1 MAGEAGGGHAMTC
14 TTLWDAATAIGTI
27 AMAVTTSI
35 VIRQNKRQ
43 RQDLALQ
50 HEDTFKPVCV
60 LVQEK
65 ELAGTFDRSD
75 IVQCLVDPND
85 PLKYFRVTCGV
96 KNIGC
101 GPAMNLRLVMRFSTS
116 KPDSLP
122 RVDIEML
129 GTSQSL
135 SSPIK
140 VPVFLKPNGF
150 NESNYQF
157 APGEVWEL
165 WLVYEDVF
173 GNVFHT
179 RHTKNPQQPWA
190 SFGKGDINRHD

>member
-65 ELAGTFDRSD
+65 ELTGTFDRSD

-116 KPDSLP
+116 KPDPLPQVEIQMLGANQSLP
-122 RVDIEML
+122 
-129 GTSQSL
+129 
-135 SSPIK
+135 SPIQ
-140 VPVFLKPNGF
+140 VPVFLNDNF
-150 NESNYQF
+150 NDGWYQS
-157 APGEVWEL
+157 APGDVWEL
-165 WLVYEDVF
+165 WLIYEDVF

-190 SFGKGDINRHD
+190 THGKGGISWRD

>member
-1 MAGEAGGGHAMTC
+1 MNWTAI
-14 TTLWDAATAIGTI
+14 WDAATAIGTI

-43 RQDLALQ
+43 RRDMARQ
-50 HEDTFKPVCV
+50 HLDAFKPICE
-60 LVQEK
+60 LVPDK
-65 ELAGTFDRSD
+65 GLAGASVRCD
-75 IVQCLVDPND
+75 IVQHHEEPND
-85 PLKYFRVTCGV
+85 PTKFFLVACGV

-101 GPAMNLRLVMRFSTS
+101 GPAMNLRLVMCFSTS
-116 KPDSLP
+116 QPDPLP
-122 RVDIEML
+122 HVEIEML
-129 GTSQSL
+129 GANQSL

-140 VPVFLKPNGF
+140 VPVFLSDRF
-150 NESNYQF
+150 NSSNYQL

-165 WLVYEDVF
+165 WLVYEDIF

-190 SFGKGDINRHD
+190 RFGKGDMNLHD

>member
-1 MAGEAGGGHAMTC
+1 MTLA
-14 TTLWDAATAIGTI
+14 TIWDAATAFGTV
-27 AMAVTTSI
+27 AMAVTTAI
-35 VIRQNKRQ
+35 VMRQNMWQ
-43 RQDLALQ
+43 RQDIARQ
-50 HEDTFKPVCV
+50 HRDAFKPVCV
-60 LVQEK
+60 FVPNK
-65 ELAGTFDRSD
+65 RLAGPFDRSD

-122 RVDIEML
+122 RVEIEML
-129 GTSQSL
+129 GANQSL
-135 SSPIK
+135 PSPIK
-140 VPVFLKPNGF
+140 VPVFLRPDGF
-150 NESNYQF
+150 NDGNYHF
-157 APGEVWEL
+157 APGEVWKL
-165 WLVYEDVF
+165 GLVYEDVF
-173 GNVFHT
+173 GSVFHT